1 MPDKSSGP
9 VQLSRPPLERMMA
22 IHGEL
27 QRGAFTNCARLAG
40 QLEVAAKTVLRDIA
54 FMRDRLGLPVEYEP
68 RLHAYRYTHRVE
80 NFPTVQITGG
90 ELLALVVA
98 RKALEQYRGTPYHAQ
113 LAAAF
118 DKLAAGV
125 RDRVSFTPA
134 QEAEAISFHHTGL
147 ARSDLRVFEQL
158 SRALAESREVEFTY
172 RKPQAGAGET
182 RRVQPYHLSHRDN
195 LWYLLGH
202 DTGRDGLRQFALTRM
217 AGVQL
222 RERKFTRP
230 ADFSAEKYFERSFG
244 AFAGEGDHRVR
255 VRFRAGAAARV
266 RERFW
271 HDSQELVEL
280 PGGGIELRLRLGDL
294 KEVARWVLGWGG
306 EAEALGPPALRELL
320 RQTARELVRIYRAS
334 AGGTAPNNA
343 QNAGRLRTKA
353 TLG

>member
-1 MPDKSSGP
+1 MSDKTTHP

-27 QRGAFTNCARLAG
+27 QRGAFTNCAKLAVK
-40 QLEVAAKTVLRDIA
+40 LEVAAKTIMRDIA
-54 FMRDRLGLPVEYEP
+54 FMRDRLGLPVEYEAS
-68 RLHAYRYTHRVE
+68 LHAFRYAYPVE

-113 LAAAF
+113 LSAAF

-158 SRALAESREVEFTY
+158 SRALAESREVEFSY
-172 RKPQAGAGET
+172 RKPQSRNGEL
-182 RRVQPYHLSHRDN
+182 RRVQPYHLSHRDT

-202 DTGRDGLRQFALTRM
+202 DQERQGLRQFALTRM
-217 AGVQL
+217 ADVAL
-222 RERKFTRP
+222 TERKFSRP
-230 ADFSAEKYFERSFG
+230 TDFSAEKYFERSFG

-255 VRFRAGAAARV
+255 LRFGAEAAARV

-271 HDSQELVEL
+271 HDSQELVDL
-280 PGGGIELRLRLGDL
+280 SGGALELRLRLGDL
-294 KEVARWVLGWGG
+294 AEVARWVLGWG
-306 EAEALGPPALRELL
+306 AEVEVLGPPALRRRLQKTAAELTIL
-320 RQTARELVRIYRAS
+320 Y
-334 AGGTAPNNA
+334 GTGP
-343 QNAGRLRTKA
+343 T
-353 TLG
+353 